1 MPRRGSHADR
11 LLPVAS
17 CLLTFALA
25 LSVRMFW
32 ALPPETEPVAA
43 PMKYSAEA
51 YWDDELLAR
60 CTRHP
65 SPAPRHSRTL
75 FLLGRRWTMT
85 RQLLRLRQRRG
96 STPRPQRR
104 AKVTPCRRLLLRSGE
119 RPLNS
124 TVERAARWHT
134 ATEKVLRACVHHRWH
149 RGWSPA
155 VQLRRCLLRWAHGDS
170 CDADRAVS
178 GRAGRGCSYTVGR
191 RPTAGGMLPIR
202 SHRAP
207 SDACMLPG
215 AAL

>member
-1 MPRRGSHADR
+1 MVSKIRQTDRRALRLASAGLPSPCKSGTSSPFANVRCFSSLRATLGHVLARHPGRQHDMPRRGSHADR

-65 SPAPRHSRTL
+65 TPAPRHSRTL

-85 RQLLRLRQRRG
+85 RQLLRLGQRRG
-96 STPRPQRR
+96 SPPRPQRR
-104 AKVTPCRRLLLRSGE
+104 AKGTPCQATSCGDLES
-119 RPLNS
+119 
-124 TVERAARWHT
+124 AR
-134 ATEKVLRACVHHRWH
+134 
-149 RGWSPA
+149 
-155 VQLRRCLLRWAHGDS
+155 
-170 CDADRAVS
+170 
-178 GRAGRGCSYTVGR
+178 
-191 RPTAGGMLPIR
+191 
-202 SHRAP
+202 
-207 SDACMLPG
+207 
-215 AAL
+215 

>member
-1 MPRRGSHADR
+1 MWALEPPLPFGSRLVESYTVVGPYTMGKSSGDSFIKLAYDLSRAYVDSFIKRAYLCTHAPSDFPSPVQVFSSTSAASPPCVQVLSHASRRQRDMPRRGSHADR

-96 STPRPQRR
+96 SPPRPQRR
-104 AKVTPCRRLLLRSGE
+104 AKGTPCRATSFGDLES
-119 RPLNS
+119 
-124 TVERAARWHT
+124 AR
-134 ATEKVLRACVHHRWH
+134 
-149 RGWSPA
+149 
-155 VQLRRCLLRWAHGDS
+155 
-170 CDADRAVS
+170 
-178 GRAGRGCSYTVGR
+178 
-191 RPTAGGMLPIR
+191 
-202 SHRAP
+202 
-207 SDACMLPG
+207 
-215 AAL
+215 

>member
-1 MPRRGSHADR
+1 MGRALRGDSFIKLAYDLSRAYVDSFIYNVLTFDDMQPVIFPCPVRLNVRYFSPLRASLEPPSAGRQHDMPRRGGSHADR

-85 RQLLRLRQRRG
+85 RQLLRLGQRRG
-96 STPRPQRR
+96 SPPRPQRR
-104 AKVTPCRRLLLRSGE
+104 AKGTPCRATSFGDLES
-119 RPLNS
+119 
-124 TVERAARWHT
+124 AR
-134 ATEKVLRACVHHRWH
+134 
-149 RGWSPA
+149 
-155 VQLRRCLLRWAHGDS
+155 
-170 CDADRAVS
+170 
-178 GRAGRGCSYTVGR
+178 
-191 RPTAGGMLPIR
+191 
-202 SHRAP
+202 
-207 SDACMLPG
+207 
-215 AAL
+215 

>member
-65 SPAPRHSRTL
+65 SPAQPSTAALAHTL
-75 FLLGRRWTMT
+75 LAW
-85 RQLLRLRQRRG
+85 
-96 STPRPQRR
+96 PQVDDD
-104 AKVTPCRRLLLRSGE
+104 A
-119 RPLNS
+119 
-124 TVERAARWHT
+124 
-134 ATEKVLRACVHHRWH
+134 
-149 RGWSPA
+149 PA
-155 VQLRRCLLRWAHGDS
+155 VAAPPTQRK
-170 CDADRAVS
+170 
-178 GRAGRGCSYTVGR
+178 
-191 RPTAGGMLPIR
+191 PTAAAEEGEG
-202 SHRAP
+202 
-207 SDACMLPG
+207 DTLPG
-215 AAL
+215 DFFW

>member
-1 MPRRGSHADR
+1 MLYGFTVWERELSGDSFSHKTCLHDLSRAYVDSFIKCAYLYMLPLISPAPNVRCFSSLRASLGHVLARHPGRQHDMPRRGSHADR

-32 ALPPETEPVAA
+32 ALPAETEPVAA

-60 CTRHP
+60 CTRQP

-96 STPRPQRR
+96 SPPRPQRR
-104 AKVTPCRRLLLRSGE
+104 AKGTPCRATSCGDLES
-119 RPLNS
+119 
-124 TVERAARWHT
+124 AR
-134 ATEKVLRACVHHRWH
+134 
-149 RGWSPA
+149 
-155 VQLRRCLLRWAHGDS
+155 
-170 CDADRAVS
+170 
-178 GRAGRGCSYTVGR
+178 
-191 RPTAGGMLPIR
+191 
-202 SHRAP
+202 
-207 SDACMLPG
+207 
-215 AAL
+215 

>member
-1 MPRRGSHADR
+1 MPLRVPRVLLTGVRLHPPGRTDKNLCRYFGAPARRVSPDHLITYLPCSTTSAVLPLQCKSCDLEPHPTLPSRCKSYDMPRRGSHADR

-75 FLLGRRWTMT
+75 FLLDRRWTMT
-85 RQLLRLRQRRG
+85 RQLLRPRQRRG
-96 STPRPQRR
+96 STPRPRTTR
-104 AKVTPCRRLLLRSGE
+104 AKVTPCPATSCGDLES
-119 RPLNS
+119 
-124 TVERAARWHT
+124 AR
-134 ATEKVLRACVHHRWH
+134 
-149 RGWSPA
+149 
-155 VQLRRCLLRWAHGDS
+155 
-170 CDADRAVS
+170 
-178 GRAGRGCSYTVGR
+178 
-191 RPTAGGMLPIR
+191 
-202 SHRAP
+202 
-207 SDACMLPG
+207 
-215 AAL
+215 